1 MRLFHYTVLCFTTLY
16 LRVNPVFCRYH
27 QQGGEALERGMSREL
42 RDRLLRS
49 YVINNYEAHLR
60 EVLLAVE
67 NEYWEW
73 DEVGW

>member
-1 MRLFHYTVLCFTTLY
+1 
-16 LRVNPVFCRYH
+16 
-27 QQGGEALERGMSREL
+27 MSRDL

-67 NEYWEW
+67 NEYWQW